1 MQISSV
7 NERKLQGG
15 IRVYAARCRIDR
27 LVRSPLSGGGP
38 RRVFCSSAVTI
49 GTEHSLHI
57 ELSADISAK
66 MLCPTAGSA

>member
-27 LVRSPLSGGGP
+27 LVRSPFSGGGS
-38 RRVFCSSAVTI
+38 RRVFRSSAATI
-49 GTEHSLHI
+49 GSEAHLQNK
-57 ELSADISAK
+57 LSADISAK
-66 MLCPTAGSA
+66 MLCLTAGSA